1 MILPFKLL
9 LLGLFKRS
17 GRDNCR
23 MSSLQCQCGTH
34 VGKLHSVSSWQ
45 MRLDLL
51 GSLDPP
57 FKTSIDMKTN

>member
-1 MILPFKLL
+1 MTCSVLLILLFNFLL
-9 LLGLFKRS
+9 IRLFKKS
-17 GRDNCR
+17 GQDNCR

-34 VGKLHSVSSWQ
+34 VGKLHSVSSWR

-57 FKTSIDMKTN
+57 F